1 MNPGVAGLVQARRE
15 RIEGALGDAL
25 PEPQP
30 SQNEPISQRE
40 RDYLL
45 DEARDLY
52 LNEVEWERITEEEQL
67 EDGPLAELTFPGF
80 LAFVRGLLL
89 RDAMPD
95 SLAPANPRPEVVE
108 DIAAFLAGRVI
119 ELRAGDDDG
128 DGVEWELSMAE
139 RLIDLVLFALHGL
152 SKEDV
157 ARIESRA
164 GD

>member
-1 MNPGVAGLVQARRE
+1 
-15 RIEGALGDAL
+15 
-25 PEPQP
+25 
-30 SQNEPISQRE
+30 
-40 RDYLL
+40 
-45 DEARDLY
+45 
-52 LNEVEWERITEEEQL
+52 
-67 EDGPLAELTFPGF
+67 
-80 LAFVRGLLL
+80 
-89 RDAMPD
+89 MPD